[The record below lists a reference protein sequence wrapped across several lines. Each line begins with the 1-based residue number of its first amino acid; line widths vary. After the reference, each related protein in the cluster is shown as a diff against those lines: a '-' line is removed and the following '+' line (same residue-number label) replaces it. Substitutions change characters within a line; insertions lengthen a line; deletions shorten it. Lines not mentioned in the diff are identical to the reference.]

1 MAIIVF
7 CLLFYA
13 IGVLLRLIDSFIFA
27 PDVEAIVVEVVAGFL
42 FAVMFSFD
50 FIAKRKDALL
60 DSADTSL
67 ASIGAQESGNEV
79 GSELDVFQSIGVQ
92 KSTVTVEAAGV
103 EQKDHSAS
111 IKEVI
116 ERPSRICPAC
126 RKEFTLPVYESD
138 YIVDFG
144 PPKQSNLIKL
154 CPNCG
159 VSIALKR
166 IGSLNEEDIW
176 KE

>member
-1 MAIIVF
+1 MIVF

-42 FAVMFSFD
+42 FALMFSFD
-50 FIAKRKDALL
+50 FIEKRKGVLSDGPDMCL
-60 DSADTSL
+60 S
-67 ASIGAQESGNEV
+67 SISAQESGNEV
-79 GSELDVFQSIGVQ
+79 ESELDVSESLEVQ
-92 KSTVTVEAAGV
+92 KSTILVEAAGV
-103 EQKDHSAS
+103 EPKNHSLPV
-111 IKEVI
+111 KELI
-116 ERPSRICPAC
+116 ERPVRICPAC

-144 PPKQSNLIKL
+144 SPKQSNLIKRCL
-154 CPNCG
+154 NCG

-166 IGSLNEEDIW
+166 IGAVEDEHVW